1 MSQLPPSAPASVASL
16 LASLVKPPDAAASTT
31 PGSAPPNAVTP
42 AGGNSSAAA
51 MGDGAT
57 PASNIATSRGD
68 GPVSAAAPAP
78 NRATSVANLM
88 ATLGGIGSAAATSPA
103 ISTGAPCG
111 SATRA
116 GMAPLRVVRR
126 EPATDCAGFAHDMH
140 PVLQRIYAARGIRSP
155 AELDA
160 SLDKLHPIGT
170 LEGIPAAVDLL
181 LEHRG
186 NGKILVI
193 GDFDADGATSTALII
208 RALTAWG
215 FASVDFLVPNR
226 FEFGYGLTPE
236 IVALAATRAPTLIV
250 TVDNGIS
257 SLTGVAEARS
267 RGIAVLIT
275 DHHLPGPATPAAN
288 VIVNP
293 NLPGSQFASRA
304 LAGVGV
310 AFYVMAAVK
319 RRLDELK
326 LTPPGAPGV
335 SQFLDL
341 VALGTVADLVPLDGN
356 NRVLVSQG
364 LRRIRASRCV
374 PGITALLAIAQR
386 EVEDI
391 TATDLG
397 FAVAPRLNAAG
408 RIDDMSIGIQCLLAD
423 DPAVART
430 VAERLNELNVERR
443 TIEARMQTE
452 ALSAVRQLRDPSPHA
467 LHRSGVCLFDESWHQ
482 GVVGLVASRVK
493 DRIRRPVIAFALAS
507 DDQLRGSA
515 RSVAG
520 IHIRDV
526 LDAIA
531 ARRPDLISKFGG
543 HAMAAGLTVQR
554 QLLDPFAKAFDE
566 EVARWAAKRGGAD
579 TVETDGEL
587 SVHEIALET
596 ARALRAGGPWGQA
609 FPEPCFDGVFTIR
622 NTRVVGERHLKMW
635 VEVPKTGRSFDAIAF
650 NHIEEPDAF
659 IPPEGAVQLVYRLD
673 VNEYQ
678 GECRL
683 QLLVDHVL
691 PAV

>member
-1 MSQLPPSAPASVASL
+1 MSRSPTSTTTSVSAL
-16 LASLVKPPDAAASTT
+16 LASLAKPPS
-31 PGSAPPNAVTP
+31 
-42 AGGNSSAAA
+42 
-51 MGDGAT
+51 AT
-57 PASNIATSRGD
+57 PPSPTSNTS
-68 GPVSAAAPAP
+68 A
-78 NRATSVANLM
+78 
-88 ATLGGIGSAAATSPA
+88 
-103 ISTGAPCG
+103 
-111 SATRA
+111 
-116 GMAPLRVVRR
+116 LRVVRR
-126 EPATDCAGFAHDMH
+126 EPGKDCVGFKNDMH
-140 PVLQRIYAARGIRSP
+140 PVLQRIYSARGIRSDSD
-155 AELDA
+155 LDV
-160 SLDKLHPIGT
+160 SLDKLHPVST
-170 LEGIPAAVDLL
+170 LEGITAAVDLL
-181 LEHRG
+181 LEHRVAG
-186 NGKILVI
+186 RVLVV
-193 GDFDADGATSTALII
+193 GDFDADGATSTALMM
-208 RALTAWG
+208 RALGAWG

-236 IVALAATRAPTLIV
+236 IVALAATRSPTLIV

-257 SLTGVAEARS
+257 SIAGVAEARS

-275 DHHLPGPATPAAN
+275 DHHLPGESTPAAN

-319 RRLDELK
+319 RRLDEQK
-326 LTPPGAPGV
+326 LTPAGAPGV

-341 VALGTVADLVPLDGN
+341 VALGTVADLVPLDAN
-356 NRVLVSQG
+356 NRVLVAQG
-364 LRRIRASRCV
+364 LKRIRAGRCV
-374 PGITALLAIAQR
+374 PGISALLAIASR
-386 EVEDI
+386 DSSDL
-391 TATDLG
+391 TAADLG

-408 RIDDMSIGIQCLLAD
+408 RIDDMSIGIRCLLAD
-423 DPAVART
+423 DAAVART
-430 VAERLNELNVERR
+430 LAERLNDFNLERR
-443 TIEARMQTE
+443 AIEARMQTD
-452 ALSAVRQLRDPSPHA
+452 ALNAVRQLRDPGPHA
-467 LHRSGVCLFDESWHQ
+467 LQRSGVCLFDDSWHQ

-493 DRIRRPVIAFALAS
+493 DRIRRPVIAFAIAG

-515 RSVAG
+515 RSVSG

-531 ARRPDLISKFGG
+531 ARRPELISKFGG

-554 QLLDPFAKAFDE
+554 GLLDAFAKAFDE
-566 EVARWAAKRGGAD
+566 EVARWAARSVGAD
-579 TVETDGEL
+579 AVETDGEL
-587 SVHEIALET
+587 SVQEIALET

-650 NHIEEPDAF
+650 NHIEEPGQF
-659 IPPEGAVQLVYRLD
+659 TPPEGAVQLVYRLD

-678 GECRL
+678 GERRL

-691 PAV
+691 PSNRELPPELAIPSPDV